1 MKITIKNQ
9 ELAVKHT
16 IRTTMTWEELKGGT
30 FKLENTADAIK
41 YMWICT
47 KSYNDTDITFEDFL
61 DGITKR
67 NLEDFLEE
75 ITNKEQPKKKS
86 FLSRLFQRLK
96 YLLGSR

>member
-1 MKITIKNQ
+1 
-9 ELAVKHT
+9 
-16 IRTTMTWEELKGGT
+16 MTWEELKGGT
-30 FKLENTADAIK
+30 FKLENTSDAIK

-96 YLLGSR
+96 CLLGSR